1 MEDTFKKHLAE
12 LSQYMQ
18 DNGINVYP
26 LPKVQLNS
34 QPQHGDSISCKTGY
48 YDPQNKLVVLFT
60 FGRHDKD
67 ILRSFAHEMIHHS
80 QNLAG
85 EMTPEKMGEGG
96 DPKYAQNN
104 GGVLSPDSVSG
115 TVAGL
120 TLRVNRQISG
130 TGNTGLGD
138 YSMVVINPDS
148 YQWFESPRFQLPM
161 SSCCIR
167 SRFLWQ
173 MQSIHSQ
180 TPPCNPTT
188 WNVQP
193 RQFHLLSH
201 NVDMVIV

>member
-18 DNGINVYP
+18 DNGISVYP

-104 GGVLSPDSVSG
+104 PHMRKLEED
-115 TVAGL
+115 AYK
-120 TLRVNRQISG
+120 R
-130 TGNTGLGD
+130 GNMAFRD
-138 YSMVVINPDS
+138 YTDNKN
-148 YQWFESPRFQLPM
+148 
-161 SSCCIR
+161 
-167 SRFLWQ
+167 
-173 MQSIHSQ
+173 HGK
-180 TPPCNPTT
+180 
-188 WNVQP
+188 
-193 RQFHLLSH
+193 
-201 NVDMVIV
+201 